1 LVNPLVTIGLIVI
14 AGIIFLNVGGIGRAS
29 ALVQDLKKRAGSG
42 AVSVPS
48 TQSGEGSVPIKTGS
62 QAAVNDILS
71 VKASTAPVVERR
83 KFGTGIT
90 TREAASSETL
100 RKLTSFAGTGVAQFS
115 GGIVGGLSA
124 QQLGDIRSREFTS
137 TEQSDIKALELRRTS
152 AIERGIS
159 PNIKLSGEELVLRKR
174 EQEAL
179 SKQLLTERFGS
190 QTFVNGKLFAKAGFE
205 SGGLTPEL
213 AAERLAAAQP
223 TIGKEG
229 QIIENLGEGGGAI
242 IKARTESRV
251 SQAIAFN
258 EAVARAKAAG
268 EPLPTFAGFTAGT
281 GAGGTF

>member
-1 LVNPLVTIGLIVI
+1 LVSPIITIGLIII
-14 AGIIFLNVGGIGRAS
+14 AGIVFLNVGGVQRAS
-29 ALVQDLKKRAGSG
+29 AFISDLKAKAGSG
-42 AVSVPS
+42 AVTVPS

-62 QAAVNDILS
+62 QAAVNDILA
-71 VKASTAPVVERR
+71 VKSSTAPVVERR

-90 TREAASSETL
+90 TREKASADTL
-100 RKLTSFAGTGVAQFS
+100 RKLTSFSGTGVAQFS
-115 GGIVGGLSA
+115 GGIVGSLSE
-124 QQLGDIRSREFTS
+124 QQLGDIRSRGFTAG
-137 TEQSDIKALELRRTS
+137 ELADIKALELRRSS
-152 AIERGIS
+152 AIERGIN
-159 PNIKLSGEELVLRKR
+159 PNLKLSGAELVLRKR

-190 QTFVNGKLFAKAGFE
+190 GTFVDGKLFAKEGFE

-213 AAERLAAAQP
+213 AAERLAASQP

-229 QIIENLGEGGGAI
+229 QIIENLGEGGNVI

-258 EAVARAKAAG
+258 LAVAKAKEAG
-268 EPLPTFAGFTAGT
+268 EPLPTFSGFLAGT

>member
-29 ALVQDLKKRAGSG
+29 AFVEDLKKRAGSG

-48 TQSGEGSVPIKTGS
+48 TQSGEGSVPIKSGS

-90 TREAASSETL
+90 TREKASAETL
-100 RKLTSFAGTGVAQFS
+100 RKLTSFSGSGVAQFS
-115 GGIVGGLSA
+115 GDIVSGLSSE
-124 QQLGDIRSREFTS
+124 QIGDIRSREFT
-137 TEQSDIKALELRRTS
+137 TQEQEDIKALELRRAA
-152 AIERGIS
+152 AIAGGIN
-159 PNIKLSGEELVLRKR
+159 PNLKLSGEELVLQKR
-174 EQEAL
+174 LQEQL
-179 SKQLLTERFGS
+179 SINLLTDRFGS
-190 QTFVNGKLFAKAGFE
+190 QTFVDGNLFQKENFE

-213 AAERLAAAQP
+213 AAERLAFAEP

-229 QIIENLGEGGGAI
+229 QIIENLGEGGNVI
-242 IKARTESRV
+242 IAARTASRV
-251 SQAIAFN
+251 EQAIAFN
-258 EAVARAKAAG
+258 ESVARAKAAG
-268 EPLPTFAGFTAGT
+268 EPVPTFEGFLAGT

>member
-1 LVNPLVTIGLIVI
+1 LVSPLVTIGLIII
-14 AGIIFLNVGGIGRAS
+14 AGIVFLNVGGIGRAS
-29 ALVQDLKKRAGSG
+29 AFIQDLKSKAGSG
-42 AVSVPS
+42 AVTVPS
-48 TQSGEGSVPIKTGS
+48 TQSGEGSVPIKSGS

-71 VKASTAPVVERR
+71 VKASTSPVVERR

-90 TREAASSETL
+90 TREAASADTL
-100 RKLTSFAGTGVAQFS
+100 RKLTSFSGSGVAQFS
-115 GGIVGGLSA
+115 GGLIGSLSE
-124 QQLGDIRSREFTS
+124 QQLGDIRSREFT
-137 TEQSDIKALELRRTS
+137 TQEQEDIKALELRRTR
-152 AIERGIS
+152 AISRGIN
-159 PNIKLSGEELVLRKR
+159 PNLKLSGAELILRKR

-190 QTFVNGKLFAKAGFE
+190 QTFVNGKLFAKEGFE

-213 AAERLAAAQP
+213 AAERLAFSQP

-229 QIIENLGEGGGAI
+229 QIIENLGEGGNVI

-258 EAVARAKAAG
+258 ESVARAKAAG
-268 EPLPTFAGFTAGT
+268 LPIPTFSGFLAGT